1 MKIITL
7 DRITANAWNG
17 SNLVG
22 YLYVDFPTDWPED
35 VVAVV
40 TDNLIESVRRAYP
53 GASIETER
61 DEIAWSA

>member
-1 MKIITL
+1 MKMITL
-7 DRITANAWNG
+7 NRVTASAWDGADR
-17 SNLVG
+17 VG

-40 TDNLIESVRRAYP
+40 ADNLIASVQRAYP
-53 GASIETER
+53 GASIETEY